1 MSIRETVKRY
11 LFFIF
16 GLFLMAV
23 GVALSTRS
31 NLGTSPISA
40 VPYVLSLGLPM
51 TIGQFTFLMNLLFIA
66 FQILLLRK
74 QFKWIQLLQ
83 IVVAIIFGFFTDF
96 TMGLFSWINV
106 TSYPAQLGLF
116 VLSCVILAL
125 GVSMEVTADV
135 VMMAG
140 EGVVSAISIVTKK
153 GFGKLKVSF
162 DSALVICSCI
172 FSFIL
177 FHKLNGVR
185 EGTVLAALLVGTIVR
200 FINKRLSFMEN
211 VFKGELV
218 TTNENQI
225 AETVEKTQPH
235 IVVTI
240 SREYGSGGLEIARKI
255 AEDLDIS
262 FYDEQLLK
270 VATEETGFSEE
281 FIEENDQS
289 IYNLLLNEISA
300 QGYAFSKKEKS
311 PLDAIYEV
319 NKKAIMKLANT
330 ESCVIMGHCSD
341 SILTDFPGS
350 FHVFIHADKASRMK
364 RIQYEYGILEKDVEE
379 TLHKKDKARET
390 YYQIYAKRKWG
401 HIKNYDLTI
410 NSAAFGIEKTIELIE
425 EAIKGKET
433 INGKEA

>member
-1 MSIRETVKRY
+1 MSIRETIKRY

-51 TIGQFTFLMNLLFIA
+51 TIGQFTFFMNLLFIA

-83 IVVAIIFGFFTDF
+83 IVVAVIFGFFTDF

-116 VLSCVILAL
+116 TLSCLVLAL

-162 DSALVICSCI
+162 DSTLVVCSCI

-185 EGTVLAALLVGTIVR
+185 EGTILAALLVGTMVR
-200 FINKRLSFMEN
+200 FINKRLSFMDN
-211 VFKGELV
+211 VFKGELIIA
-218 TTNENQI
+218 NENKNEI
-225 AETVEKTQPH
+225 VEAVEKTHPR

-255 AEDLDIS
+255 ADDLGIS
-262 FYDEQLLK
+262 FYDEQLVK

-281 FIEENDQS
+281 FIVENDQS

-300 QGYAFSKKEKS
+300 QGYAFSKKEKA

-341 SILTDFPGS
+341 SILTGFPGS

-410 NSAAFGIEKTIELIE
+410 NSATFGIEKTIELIE
-425 EAIKGKET
+425 DAIKAQSNK
-433 INGKEA
+433 

>member
-1 MSIRETVKRY
+1 MSIRETIKRY

-51 TIGQFTFLMNLLFIA
+51 TIGQFTFFMNLLFIA

-83 IVVAIIFGFFTDF
+83 IVVAVIFGFFTDF

-116 VLSCVILAL
+116 VLSCLVLAL

-135 VMMAG
+135 VLMAG
-140 EGVVSAISIVTKK
+140 EGVVSAISMVMKK
-153 GFGKLKVSF
+153 EFGKLKVGF
-162 DSALVICSCI
+162 DATLVICSCI

-200 FINKRLSFMEN
+200 IINKRLSFMDN

-218 TTNENQI
+218 TAIENEI
-225 AETVEKTQPH
+225 AENVEKTHPH

-240 SREYGSGGLEIARKI
+240 SREYGSGGHEIGQKI
-255 AEDLDIS
+255 ADDLGLS
-262 FYDEQLLK
+262 FYDTQLLK
-270 VATEETGFSEE
+270 VAAEETGLSEK
-281 FIEENDQS
+281 FIAENEES
-289 IYNLLLNEISA
+289 IYNLLLTEMSSL
-300 QGYAFSKKEKS
+300 GYAFSKKEKA
-311 PLDAIYEV
+311 PLDVIYEAD
-319 NKKAIMKLANT
+319 KKVIMKLAKT

-341 SILTDFPGS
+341 AILTDFPGA

-379 TLHKKDKARET
+379 MIHKKDRAREI
-390 YYQIYAKRKWG
+390 YYQIYAKRKLG
-401 HIKNYDLTI
+401 QVKNYDLTV
-410 NSAAFGIEKTIELIE
+410 NSMVFGIEKTIELIE
-425 EAIKGKET
+425 EAIKGKS
-433 INGKEA
+433 A